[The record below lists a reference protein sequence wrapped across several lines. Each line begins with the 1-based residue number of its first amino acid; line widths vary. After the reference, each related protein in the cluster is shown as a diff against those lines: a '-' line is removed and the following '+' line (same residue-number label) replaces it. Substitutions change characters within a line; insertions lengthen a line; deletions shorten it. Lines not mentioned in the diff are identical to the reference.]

1 MLKNQH
7 PQYLFNLIAIRHS
20 LFNTRNATNLHFFN
34 TKHSFFKN
42 SFFPSNIIK
51 WNNLDITLHNS
62 RNLFIFK
69 KHILQFIR
77 PSSNSLYNSHNP
89 KGIKLMTRF
98 FLDLCHL
105 QENKFKR
112 SFQDSINPLWNCG
125 YDVESTVHF
134 FFHCPLF
141 TNERSTLFST
151 LHNIDSK
158 LFDNTDSL
166 LTNIFLLGKKSLDT
180 DQNTAILNATMGF
193 ILAT

>member
-20 LFNTRNATNLHFFN
+20 LCNTRNATNLHFFN

-42 SFFPSNIIK
+42 YFFPSNIIK

-62 RNLFIFK
+62 RNLLIFK
-69 KHILQFIR
+69 KHILQFIQ

-105 QENKFKR
+105 PENKFKR

-125 YDVESTVHF
+125 YEVESTVHF
-134 FFHCPLF
+134 SFHCSLF
-141 TNERSTLFST
+141 TNERWTLFST

-180 DQNTAILNATMGF
+180 DQNTAILNTTMGF
-193 ILAT
+193 ILTT

>member
-1 MLKNQH
+1 MLQNQH

-89 KGIKLMTRF
+89 KDIKLMTRF
-98 FLDLCHL
+98 FWTYVIY
-105 QENKFKR
+105 KR
-112 SFQDSINPLWNCG
+112 IN
-125 YDVESTVHF
+125 
-134 FFHCPLF
+134 
-141 TNERSTLFST
+141 
-151 LHNIDSK
+151 
-158 LFDNTDSL
+158 
-166 LTNIFLLGKKSLDT
+166 
-180 DQNTAILNATMGF
+180 LNAVFRIQLILYETVVTTLNLQF
-193 ILAT
+193 IFSSTILCSQTKEALSLALYII

>member
-20 LFNTRNATNLHFFN
+20 LSNTRNATNLHFFN

-89 KGIKLMTRF
+89 KDIKLMTRF
-98 FLDLCHL
+98 FWTYVIYKRINLNAVFRIQLILYETVVTTLNL
-105 QENKFKR
+105 QFIF
-112 SFQDSINPLWNCG
+112 S
-125 YDVESTVHF
+125 STVL
-134 FFHCPLF
+134 CS
-141 TNERSTLFST
+141 NERSTLFST